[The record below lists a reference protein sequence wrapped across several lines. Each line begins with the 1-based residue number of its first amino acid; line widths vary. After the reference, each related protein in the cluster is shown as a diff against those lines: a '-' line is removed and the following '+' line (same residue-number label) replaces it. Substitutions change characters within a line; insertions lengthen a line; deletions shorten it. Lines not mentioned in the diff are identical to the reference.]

1 MGRMYL
7 LIKVHKKNFPGRAV
21 VSQIDD
27 PTYKV
32 CKILTDILNPIA
44 RSGES
49 YVENS
54 YELKKFL
61 STMKIDKH
69 DIQASFDVVAL
80 YPSIPIEIA
89 LECVRKKLLNDDTLA
104 SRTDWNADDIIKL
117 LRICLET
124 HFKTIDG
131 RIFTQID
138 GTPIGKSISG
148 PLADIYMIWFEEQ
161 YIFNDNNEFR
171 AFIKSWKRFRD
182 DIYVIWSGGN
192 EALDCFFWQLNY
204 KEPRIQ
210 FTIEREKNN
219 TLAFLDISIK
229 RLADRLITNVYRKD
243 THTQKYI
250 NWKSNCSKNCK
261 LGILKGLIHR
271 AHLLCDQKEDL
282 LSELNLLKDVFISN
296 GYPKKLVEKTIK
308 NSWKVELEKQ
318 LKALV
323 LEQNEENPHAEQ
335 EVEDSGYYDTLHI
348 PYIAG
353 FAEKLAKDL
362 RVVNVGVTFQKGR
375 TIFNSV
381 CKLKPLK
388 HPDEK
393 KNLIYCLGCKS
404 CDQHYIGETQQFFSS
419 RKYQHEYAIRHKKST
434 NGLAQHLMI
443 NKKHSI
449 DWGRR
454 AFLDFEPHWRKRK
467 IKEALFIDCINPRS
481 NISPNNLMN
490 LEKGIEIANCWKEFN
505 PHLKKIFSKKIP
517 HRNPTEK

>member
-1 MGRMYL
+1 M
-7 LIKVHKKNFPGRAV
+7 
-21 VSQIDD
+21 
-27 PTYKV
+27 
-32 CKILTDILNPIA
+32 
-44 RSGES
+44 
-49 YVENS
+49 
-54 YELKKFL
+54 
-61 STMKIDKH
+61 
-69 DIQASFDVVAL
+69 
-80 YPSIPIEIA
+80 
-89 LECVRKKLLNDDTLA
+89 
-104 SRTDWNADDIIKL
+104 W
-117 LRICLET
+117 LRICSET
-124 HFKTIDG
+124 HFKNIDG

-192 EALDCFFWQLNY
+192 EALDYFFWQLNY

-296 GYPKKLVEKTIK
+296 GYPKKLVGKTIK
-308 NSWKVELEKQ
+308 NSWKVEFEKQ

-375 TIFNSV
+375 TIYNSV
-381 CKLKPLK
+381 CKLKPL
-388 HPDEK
+388 
-393 KNLIYCLGCKS
+393 I
-404 CDQHYIGETQQFFSS
+404 
-419 RKYQHEYAIRHKKST
+419 
-434 NGLAQHLMI
+434 
-443 NKKHSI
+443 
-449 DWGRR
+449 
-454 AFLDFEPHWRKRK
+454 
-467 IKEALFIDCINPRS
+467 
-481 NISPNNLMN
+481 
-490 LEKGIEIANCWKEFN
+490 
-505 PHLKKIFSKKIP
+505 
-517 HRNPTEK
+517 